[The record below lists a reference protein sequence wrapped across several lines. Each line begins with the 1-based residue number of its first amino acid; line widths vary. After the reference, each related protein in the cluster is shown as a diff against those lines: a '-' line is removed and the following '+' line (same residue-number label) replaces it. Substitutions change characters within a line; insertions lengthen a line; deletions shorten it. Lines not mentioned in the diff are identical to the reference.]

1 MVVTVGGGVDG
12 AVEGGGG
19 CVAVAAAVV
28 AAVAVVTV
36 VAERLE
42 DVLLEG
48 VGPAEVNYI
57 ASVAKIER

>member
-1 MVVTVGGGVDG
+1 MVVPVGGGVDG

-48 VGPAEVNYI
+48 VGPAEVN
-57 ASVAKIER
+57 